1 MYKNKNIL
9 RGAVVLFIVAV
20 MFFSSVAV
28 ANTKSKTQL
37 EPFGKGQGTGPEENR
52 PISNRDG
59 QGGKEKHPRGGYGSP
74 AAPGVCPHLA
84 GDRKQRDRIFNAAA

>member
-37 EPFGKGQGTGPEENR
+37 EPFGKGQDPDLRRYHGEIPFQT
-52 PISNRDG
+52 
-59 QGGKEKHPRGGYGSP
+59 
-74 AAPGVCPHLA
+74 L
-84 GDRKQRDRIFNAAA
+84 